1 MALQSDESREASR
14 IARLNAM
21 RGGGNGV
28 SINRRQVR
36 YQQPALP
43 PGWSSLVREPIVPQG
58 TSQGTILT
66 DPNIATGSRAVALTD
81 EQIRQNRE
89 NANFHWDNMT
99 RGINHQM
106 NQDPHHRNIHE
117 VIRQLNGLKRL
128 WLQEYLERGNF
139 NLDRGQHYRDQI
151 RILHESLIP

>member
-36 YQQPALP
+36 YQQPA
-43 PGWSSLVREPIVPQG
+43 PIVPQG

-99 RGINHQM
+99 RGINYQM
-106 NQDPHHRNIHE
+106 NQDPHHQNIHE
-117 VIRQLNGLKRL
+117 VRGQLDGLKRL